1 MKQSVCGVLLGF
13 LLLGG
18 ASAAERLWF
27 DGREL
32 ELKAQ
37 ARACYLGFLK
47 LYDVEYFRASNQ
59 DTSCIRL
66 SYLREFDAQTLG
78 EATREVFKDRHG
90 ARLVRRYRVEL
101 EQVAA
106 AYLAVAP
113 GDRYLYCL
121 EADGSGTLQRDD
133 APTLRLPS
141 ADFARRFLQ
150 IWVQGEEGPA
160 DPEWGF
166 SSC

>member
-1 MKQSVCGVLLGF
+1 MKGSVRGVLLGV

-18 ASAAERLWF
+18 ASASERLWF

-47 LYDVEYFRASNQ
+47 LYDVEYFRAPTQ
-59 DTSCIRL
+59 DASCIRL

-90 ARLVRRYRVEL
+90 ARLVSRYRAEL

-106 AYLAVAP
+106 AYRSVAP
-113 GDRYLYCL
+113 GDQYIYCL
-121 EADGSGTLQRDD
+121 EADGGGALQRDD
-133 APTLRLPS
+133 VPTLRLSS

-150 IWVQGEEGPA
+150 IWVQGEDGVG
-160 DPEWGF
+160 DPRWGF
-166 SSC
+166 RSC